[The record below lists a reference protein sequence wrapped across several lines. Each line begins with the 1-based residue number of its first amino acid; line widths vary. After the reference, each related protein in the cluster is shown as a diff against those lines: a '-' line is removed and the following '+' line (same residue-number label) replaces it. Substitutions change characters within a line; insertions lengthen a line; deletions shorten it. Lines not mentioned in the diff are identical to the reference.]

1 MAFFEDKHEEI
12 ETILHEEV
20 EDEKLRTMALCLND
34 LARNIATIG
43 MMNPEEAGPASM
55 SVDLISAIMSLI
67 MAVDSGHTLEDIR
80 AKTPELFPYTGLSEN

>member
-1 MAFFEDKHEEI
+1 MAFFDDKHQDI
-12 ETILHEEV
+12 ETTLQEHL
-20 EDEKLRTMALCLND
+20 EDAKLLTLALLLND
-34 LARNIATIG
+34 FACNIATIG